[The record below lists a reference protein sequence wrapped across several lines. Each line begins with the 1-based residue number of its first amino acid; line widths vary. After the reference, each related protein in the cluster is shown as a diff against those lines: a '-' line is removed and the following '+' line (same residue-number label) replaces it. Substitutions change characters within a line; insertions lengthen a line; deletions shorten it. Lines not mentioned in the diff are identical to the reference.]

1 VTDAEYINRMR
12 RRVEVAN
19 LERRIAAAVRALPV
33 GRYLLAVSGGR
44 DSMVL
49 MDSFARWRSDIC
61 AVATFDH
68 GTGEAATQAALLVE
82 LAAERRG
89 LATVIGSRTAAA
101 NDSEADWRAAR
112 RSFLLGWAR
121 QMRATVVTAHTR
133 DDQLETVVMRTLR
146 GSGARGL
153 AGMYAPSAVVRPL
166 LGITRG
172 EITRYA
178 ASCELCFL
186 DDPSNVSRAHL
197 RNRVRLDLLP
207 ALERAAP
214 GFGASMLALSV
225 RAAELRAGVEHA
237 VDALGIIETAG
248 PYEGGTIAV
257 QASAF
262 AGLDVD
268 AIGTLWPAIA
278 ARVGVALDWRGT
290 RRLVAFTIE
299 GKRGGRIPLS
309 GGVEVLRT
317 PTTFVVKI
325 PLSVPLL
332 YSFE

>member
-1 VTDAEYINRMR
+1 MPDAEYINRMR
-12 RRVEVAN
+12 RGVEVAS

-49 MDSFARWRSDIC
+49 MDAFARWRSDGC

-68 GTGEAATQAALLVE
+68 GTGSAATQAALLVE
-82 LAAERRG
+82 LEAERRG
-89 LATVIGSRTAAA
+89 LATIVGSRTAAA
-101 NDSEADWRAAR
+101 TDSEADWRAAR
-112 RSFLLGWAR
+112 RSFLHDSAR
-121 QMRATVVTAHTR
+121 QLRAIVVTAHTR
-133 DDQLETVVMRTLR
+133 DDQLETVVMRTMR

-153 AGMYAPSAVVRPL
+153 AGMYAPSAVARPL
-166 LGITRG
+166 LDITRD

-178 ASCELCFL
+178 ASCELRFV
-186 DDPSNVSRAHL
+186 DDPSNSSRQHL

-214 GFGASMLALSV
+214 GFGASMLGLSA
-225 RAAELRAGVEHA
+225 RAAELRAELERA
-237 VDALGIIETAG
+237 VDALGIIEAD
-248 PYEGGTIAV
+248 GGTIV
-257 QASAF
+257 VPVSVF
-262 AGLDVD
+262 EGLDAD
-268 AIGTLWPAIA
+268 AVGAIWPVIV
-278 ARVGVALDWRGT
+278 ARGGVAVDWRGT

-317 PTTFVVKI
+317 PTTFVVRTQ
-325 PLSVPLL
+325 PSVPAL
-332 YSFE
+332 YSPE